1 MTAAL
6 TSMTFWNKETKTVI
20 LPTCKVERQMYIGVL
35 LFHCNFFLDECFL
48 NAQKACEGQV
58 ICLSSVIM
66 LL

>member
-35 LFHCNFFLDECFL
+35 LFHFL